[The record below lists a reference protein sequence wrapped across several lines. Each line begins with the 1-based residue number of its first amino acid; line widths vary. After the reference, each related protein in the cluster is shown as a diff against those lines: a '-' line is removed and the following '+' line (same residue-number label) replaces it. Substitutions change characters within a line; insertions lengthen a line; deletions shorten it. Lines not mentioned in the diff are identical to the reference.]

1 MSTAGMVTMF
11 LGVFIICTRAPLI
24 IIPRTTLRA
33 FEKVVSTETGTR
45 GLGVLAI
52 LIFAVPMI
60 WAGVAE
66 SSGLAEFLLIFGIF
80 ILALTILALLI
91 FPRTYMS
98 IAESVLPPEESDSN
112 LFGWRLLG
120 VVSVIIGG
128 VIFAVGIDAL

>member
-1 MSTAGMVTMF
+1 MSTAGMVAMF
-11 LGVFIICTRAPLI
+11 LGVLIICLRAPLI

-33 FEKVVSTETGTR
+33 FAKVVSTETGTR
-45 GLGVLAI
+45 GLGVLST
-52 LIFAVPMI
+52 LIFSAPMI

-66 SSGLAEFLLIFGIF
+66 NSGLAEFLLILGIF
-80 ILALTILALLI
+80 ILAVAVLALVL

-98 IAESVLPPEESDSN
+98 IAESFLPPEESDSN

-128 VIFAVGIDAL
+128 AIFVAGLRAL